1 MGGADYEIYFEDT
14 LCSDYP
20 YFVVRYRAVY
30 GARQNIG
37 DLCFFVAILFAVM
50 GVITIATGSTL
61 RGCIGLGVAFL
72 LCPYGLPMLATWLL
86 ALCHGFR
93 FWFKDVI
100 YG

>member
-1 MGGADYEIYFEDT
+1 MEALIMKFILKILFAPIILILWIVTG
-14 LCSDYP
+14 LCT
-20 YFVVRYRAVY
+20 VLVRISATV
-30 GARQNIG
+30 
-37 DLCFFVAILFAVM
+37 LFFVAILFAVM

-61 RGCIGLGVAFL
+61 RGFIGLAVAFL

-93 FWFKDVI
+93 FWLKDVI

>member
-1 MGGADYEIYFEDT
+1 MMKFILKILFAPIILILWFVTGLCT
-14 LCSDYP
+14 LL
-20 YFVVRYRAVY
+20 VRISAT
-30 GARQNIG
+30 I
-37 DLCFFVAILFAVM
+37 LFFVAILFAVM
-50 GVITIATGSTL
+50 GVITIATGEVL

-93 FWFKDVI
+93 FWLKDVI